1 MKNWLTL
8 EPDRYK
14 LMNKHYTPGRG
25 GNNVECVVVH
35 HNAGVLSID
44 QIWDVWQTRQASAH
58 YQVQSDGQIGQL
70 VNDWD
75 TAWHAANQ
83 YTNQRSI
90 GIEVSNS
97 AGPNA
102 DWPITDTAIREA
114 GRLIAAVC
122 LNKNLGRPKS
132 GDNVR
137 YHREFTGTSCPYH
150 LAPGGKYNKALIGEA
165 QRFYD
170 ELAAGRVNPDGS
182 ARPASKHAQPAPR
195 NEPVTVLT
203 TKYFRDFLTGFIGP
217 VISDV
222 KDIRQQLTGG
232 RNAGQYDGWSI
243 SQLVRNYQAKPGD
256 NGTIP
261 EMLAVIVTEVGMLRD
276 DVDALKKG
284 R

>member
-25 GNNVECVVVH
+25 GNKVECVVVH

-44 QIWDVWQTRQASAH
+44 QIWQVWQSRAASAH
-58 YQVQSDGQIGQL
+58 YQVQSDGVIGQL

-90 GIEVSNS
+90 GIEVANS

-122 LNKNLGRPKS
+122 LHYDLGRPVS

-150 LAPGGKYNKALIGEA
+150 LAPGGKLSLI
-165 QRFYD
+165 Q
-170 ELAAGRVNPDGS
+170 
-182 ARPASKHAQPAPR
+182 
-195 NEPVTVLT
+195 
-203 TKYFRDFLTGFIGP
+203 I
-217 VISDV
+217 
-222 KDIRQQLTGG
+222 
-232 RNAGQYDGWSI
+232 
-243 SQLVRNYQAKPGD
+243 
-256 NGTIP
+256 
-261 EMLAVIVTEVGMLRD
+261 
-276 DVDALKKG
+276 
-284 R
+284 

>member
-25 GNNVECVVVH
+25 GNKVECVVVH

-44 QIWDVWQTRQASAH
+44 QIWQVWQSRAASAH
-58 YQVQSDGQIGQL
+58 YQVQSDGVIGQL

-122 LNKNLGRPKS
+122 LHYDLGRPVS

-150 LAPGGKYNKALIGEA
+150 LAPGGKYNNALIGEA

-170 ELAAGRVNPDGS
+170 ELKATKNGAPTTGR
-182 ARPASKHAQPAPR
+182 HAKKGTGGTTA
-195 NEPVTVLT
+195 VLT
-203 TKYFRDFLTGFIGP
+203 TKYFTDFIKGFFGPQIDALQEVWRQLRGPQGQGWPQLGQNDQGQNLT
-217 VISDV
+217 
-222 KDIRQQLTGG
+222 L
-232 RNAGQYDGWSI
+232 
-243 SQLVRNYQAKPGD
+243 
-256 NGTIP
+256 
-261 EMLAVIVTEVGMLRD
+261 
-276 DVDALKKG
+276 VDAVAAIRHDLAAMSRKIDQMGDK
-284 R
+284 